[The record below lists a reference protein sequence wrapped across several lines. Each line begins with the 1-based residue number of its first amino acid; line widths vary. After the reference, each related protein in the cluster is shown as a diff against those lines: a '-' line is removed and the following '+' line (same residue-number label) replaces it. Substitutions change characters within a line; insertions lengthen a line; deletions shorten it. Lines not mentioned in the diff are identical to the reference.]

1 VVLWLAGALLYWLDF
16 FCSLCIVVVVLHGEV
31 VWMTGLV
38 VGVLAGS
45 FARGLMVLG
54 FYVQVR
60 SEGRRED
67 SVVFFIVG
75 GVLMIVCL
83 TRVRAGEGISGK
95 QLALWFCFRMG
106 RFGREYKSRV
116 SKLGSVVL

>member
-54 FYVQVR
+54 FY
-60 SEGRRED
+60 ERE
-67 SVVFFIVG
+67 
-75 GVLMIVCL
+75 
-83 TRVRAGEGISGK
+83 E
-95 QLALWFCFRMG
+95 
-106 RFGREYKSRV
+106 
-116 SKLGSVVL
+116 